1 MVLMWQASDRYP
13 WISMSRTYI
22 SVWFRRLSSDE
33 VGWNP
38 SKLRE
43 QGRWVEEGKLACM
56 VQEYDGGR
64 GDMAGVWRQHTG
76 IVGCSGQFGLAWRA
90 QKAGKMGLNLF
101 FFLMSR

>member
-43 QGRWVEEGKLACM
+43 QGRWVGEGKLACM
-56 VQEYDGGR
+56 VQEYDGDGKGASKEWRSSQNGR
-64 GDMAGVWRQHTG
+64 LLRVVWLG
-76 IVGCSGQFGLAWRA
+76 PEGS
-90 QKAGKMGLNLF
+90 LNF
-101 FFLMSR
+101 F